1 MKIVIVGGGGLIGS
15 RTVTI
20 LRAGGHDVV
29 AAGRTSGV
37 NAVTGEGLAEALAGA
52 QVVIDVTNP
61 PSFEDAAILAFF
73 ETAGRNLLAAEVK
86 AGVRHHVALSVVG
99 TDRLQASGYLRGKLA
114 QEAVIQGASTPY
126 TIIRSTQFLEF
137 LGGIAASSADGN
149 VVRLSPGLFQP
160 IAADDVAEI
169 VADIAVA
176 GPQNAIIDIA
186 GPKRGPFNEIVAH
199 YLRAVGDSREVVSD
213 PEARY
218 FGARVGEL
226 SLVPLGQARLG
237 HIDLN
242 EWLRRMQAAA

>member
-73 ETAGRNLLAAEVK
+73 KTSSRNLLAAEAE

-99 TDRLQASGYLRGKLA
+99 TERLQASGYLRGKLA
-114 QEAVIQGASTPY
+114 QEEVIQGATTPY
-126 TIIRSTQFLEF
+126 TIIRSTQFFEF
-137 LGGIAASSADGN
+137 LSGIAASSADGN

-169 VADIAVA
+169 LADMAVA
-176 GPQNAIIDIA
+176 APQNRIIDIG
-186 GPKRGPFNEIVAH
+186 GPERAPFNEIVAR
-199 YLRAVGDSREVVSD
+199 YLRAVGDSREVMSD
-213 PEARY
+213 REARY
-218 FGARVGEL
+218 FGARVEEL

-237 HIDLN
+237 HIDMD
-242 EWLRRMQAAA
+242 EWLRRMQAAV